1 MVVRVMMD
9 KMEKM
14 MMIVTKTMHL
24 VTSQV
29 EVNMVGK
36 VQRGCCCH
44 CACKNLKSL
53 ITLDPVG
60 STMRYKVMKL
70 FTGSVNDSN
79 GWYLV
84 ELTQ

>member
-1 MVVRVMMD
+1 MVVMVMMD

-14 MMIVTKTMHL
+14 MMVVTKTMHL

-36 VQRGCCCH
+36 VQWGCCCH

-60 STMRYKVMKL
+60 STMRYEVSCVLGQYKTVMVSTL
-70 FTGSVNDSN
+70 WN
-79 GWYLV
+79 
-84 ELTQ
+84 

>member
-1 MVVRVMMD
+1 MTMRMIVEIVVVIMVMRRTMMVAMVMMD

-14 MMIVTKTMHL
+14 MMVVTKTMHL

-44 CACKNLKSL
+44 CA
-53 ITLDPVG
+53 
-60 STMRYKVMKL
+60 
-70 FTGSVNDSN
+70 
-79 GWYLV
+79 
-84 ELTQ
+84 